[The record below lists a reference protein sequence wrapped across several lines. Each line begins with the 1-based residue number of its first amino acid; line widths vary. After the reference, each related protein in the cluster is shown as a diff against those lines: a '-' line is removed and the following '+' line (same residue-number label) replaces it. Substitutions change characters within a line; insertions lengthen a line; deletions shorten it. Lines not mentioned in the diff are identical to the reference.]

1 MASFT
6 NPLDAVLRNFK
17 NIPCQAGNACTDP
30 NCQFKHPWETEPG
43 SGGQP
48 KVTTI
53 GSQTIP
59 GAPDSEAP
67 RKRPRLDESGH
78 NTSNITV
85 PGKGAGKETEV
96 PTAKKP
102 VSPPPLKRKATSIP
116 SHLPAAKS
124 QRLAQD
130 SPPISTPVKDPGGSN
145 GTIDKVTTTPLPI
158 PSAVN
163 RTVVTPSSVTSSVNK
178 PPPSK
183 LQQPRKQETLYPRHL
198 QHSPAVHTFRVKAL
212 QMLHEQYVRLNNE
225 LKKDGTK
232 EEEKLVMTDQ
242 ELIWRALDDEEKA
255 ATEKPNIY
263 KSVIQKQI
271 MTYKRMPVAKWRDE
285 RLAIW
290 KKLEAAATPL
300 KKSFLGAPREI
311 NTGLTAA
318 QEVEF
323 LRRILTPITDLAQ
336 YKYVP
341 VAPTNEEI
349 AQARLAEYESH
360 GWEVCDRCGTRFQI
374 FPGRREEDGALA
386 SGGQCTYHSGK
397 KFFPPRSATSTTR
410 EPQRWMCC
418 SETVGDSPGCTTCP
432 THVFK
437 TTDPKRLAAV
447 MQFAETPNNLSVPAD
462 RAVCFD
468 CEMCYT
474 IKGIELVRVTA
485 TSWPDGKE
493 LLDVLVKPIGEILD
507 LNSRY
512 SGVWPEDMV
521 NAKPLKSEDD
531 DTDSEDET
539 TAGSQQVSDT
549 KDGEIVEETVDSD
562 KPKRKQMNIVSSPY
576 EARRLLFKLISPETP
591 LIGHGL
597 ENDLNA
603 MRIIHPT
610 LIDTILL
617 YPHTRGL
624 PMRYS
629 LKVLMETHLNKA
641 IQVEGGGKAM
651 GHDSAEDARAAGDL
665 VRYKVQTEWQR
676 LKGLGWKIVDGTFV
690 PPEGKEGGKGFLTEP
705 YIEAIRKT
713 NTKGDVELMQ
723 PS

>member
-1 MASFT
+1 MASF
-6 NPLDAVLRNFK
+6 NNSLDAVLRNFK
-17 NIPCQAGNACTDP
+17 SIPCQAGNACTDP
-30 NCQFKHPWETEPG
+30 NCRFKHPWETEPG

-59 GAPDSEAP
+59 GDPGSEVP
-67 RKRPRLDESGH
+67 RKRLRLDGNGH
-78 NTSNITV
+78 STSSSTV
-85 PGKGAGKETEV
+85 PVNGAEKEVEV
-96 PTAKKP
+96 KTAKKP
-102 VSPPPLKRKATSIP
+102 VSPPPLKRKAILLTSR
-116 SHLPAAKS
+116 LPAAKS
-124 QRLAQD
+124 HRVVQD
-130 SPPISTPVKDPGGSN
+130 SPPISTPVKDPGGPN
-145 GTIDKVTTTPLPI
+145 GTINRVTTTPLPI
-158 PSAVN
+158 SAKVN
-163 RTVVTPSSVTSSVNK
+163 ATAVTPSSTTPSVSK
-178 PPPSK
+178 PTLK
-183 LQQPRKQETLYPRHL
+183 QPRKPETLYPRHL

-225 LKKDGTK
+225 LRKDGTK

-242 ELIWRALDDEEKA
+242 ELIWLALDDEEKA
-255 ATEKPNIY
+255 ATEKPSIY

-271 MTYKRMPVAKWRDE
+271 MTYKRMSVGKWRDE
-285 RLAIW
+285 RLAVL
-290 KKLEAAATPL
+290 KKIEAAATPL

-311 NTGLTAA
+311 NTALTPA

-341 VAPTNEEI
+341 VAPTNQEI

-397 KFFPPRSATSTTR
+397 KFFPPRSATSTTK

-447 MQFAETPNNLSVPAD
+447 MQFAETPMNPSVPKD
-462 RAVCFD
+462 RA
-468 CEMCYT
+468 
-474 IKGIELVRVTA
+474 
-485 TSWPDGKE
+485 E

-521 NAKPLKSEDD
+521 DAKPFKSEDD
-531 DTDSEDET
+531 DTDSEDDT
-539 TAGSQQVSDT
+539 TGGSEQIPDF
-549 KDGEIVEETVDSD
+549 KEGEIVDEPVDQD
-562 KPKRKQMNIVSSPY
+562 KPKRKQMYIVSSPH

-629 LKVLMETHLNKA
+629 LKALMETHLNKA
-641 IQVEGGGKAM
+641 IQVETGNKAM

-676 LKGLGWKIVDGTFV
+676 LKGLGWKVVDRTFV
-690 PPEGKEGGKGFLTEP
+690 APEGKEGRKGLLTEP
-705 YIEAIRKT
+705 YIEAFR
-713 NTKGDVELMQ
+713 KGDTGGDIELMQ